1 MSHAVARVSY
11 EPGKAGK
18 ISRREKGS
26 MIDQGQARRR
36 CRQIGGRSLDGLAA
50 HIGCLHGRSK
60 TSSDFQGVAAG
71 DRYSGTGSVGFA
83 VLFDKPARV
92 QRHVSMRVPVR
103 GGTHRMASVPGE
115 QFKGRVTCLAP
126 PTEHKMRH

>member
-1 MSHAVARVSY
+1 M
-11 EPGKAGK
+11 
-18 ISRREKGS
+18 
-26 MIDQGQARRR
+26 
-36 CRQIGGRSLDGLAA
+36 
-50 HIGCLHGRSK
+50 
-60 TSSDFQGVAAG
+60 AAG

-103 GGTHRMASVPGE
+103 GGTWMVNSVPGE
-115 QFKGRVTCLAP
+115 QFKGRVTCLPP